1 LLFEKIKSSLANSL
15 TKQNYNRYIK
25 NLEFDTNNSKSESI
39 ILRAPN
45 IYIVNYIKRHYLEKI
60 SSLFEQ
66 ETGVKSKIEVLTS
79 QTEINK
85 DYISQI
91 KSEIQNN
98 YISLSPEFNFDT
110 FVIGKSNQFAYNV
123 AKAICENPGT
133 LYNPLFIYGGVGLG
147 KTHLLQALGNEL
159 NKVGE
164 VIYVSSEQ
172 FMNEFTYGI
181 RNKKHLDDFRAKFRE
196 CDVLLIDD
204 IQFLAG
210 KDATQEEF
218 FHTFNELFKQKKQI
232 CITADIQPKKLPKIT
247 ERLRSRFESGA
258 IVDIQPPELET
269 KKEIIRKKCEINGIN
284 LSEDVVDFISTNLDS
299 SIREIEGVLTN
310 MNAMTKMM
318 GEDKITLEIA
328 KHALNYRESEKKDE
342 ITLADTMELIAKE
355 FNIKPGEISSK
366 SRKPN
371 IVLARRTAIYLARGF
386 TKETTPAIA
395 KYFGLKDHSAVSHS
409 IKAFKKKLKE
419 EKEFASLVK
428 ELGVKL
434 EKQNVNQ

>member
-1 LLFEKIKSSLANSL
+1 LLFEKIKSTLSKSL

-25 NLEFDTNNSKSESI
+25 NLDLDINNSKSESI

-45 IYIVNYIKRHYLEKI
+45 IYIVNYIKRYYLKNI
-60 SSLFEQ
+60 SNLFEK
-66 ETGVKSKIEVLTS
+66 ETGVRPKIEILTVE
-79 QTEINK
+79 TEIKK
-85 DYISQI
+85 DYMSQI
-91 KSEIQNN
+91 KSEIKKS
-98 YISLSPEFNFDT
+98 YISLSPEFNFDS
-110 FVIGKSNQFAYNV
+110 FVVGQSNQFAYNV
-123 AKAICENPGT
+123 AKGVCENPGT
-133 LYNPLFIYGGVGLG
+133 LYNPMFIYGGVGLG
-147 KTHLLQALGNEL
+147 KTHLLQAVGNEL
-159 NKVGE
+159 NKNLE
-164 VIYVSSEQ
+164 IIYVSSEQ

-218 FHTFNELFKQKKQI
+218 FHTFNELTNQKKQI

-247 ERLRSRFESGA
+247 ERLKSRFESGV
-258 IVDIQPPELET
+258 IVDIQPPQLET
-269 KKEIIRKKCEINGIN
+269 KKEIIRKKCEINSIN
-284 LSEDVVDFISTNLDS
+284 LDEDVVDFIATNLDS

-318 GEDKITLEIA
+318 GEDKITLDIA
-328 KHALNYRESEKKDE
+328 KHSLNYRESEKKDE
-342 ITLADTMELIAKE
+342 ITLADTMELISKE
-355 FNIKPGEISSK
+355 FNIKPSEISSK

-371 IVLARRTAIYLARGF
+371 IVLARRTAIYLARGY
-386 TKETTPAIA
+386 TKESTPVIA

-428 ELGVKL
+428 ELGIKL
-434 EKQNVNQ
+434 EKENVNL